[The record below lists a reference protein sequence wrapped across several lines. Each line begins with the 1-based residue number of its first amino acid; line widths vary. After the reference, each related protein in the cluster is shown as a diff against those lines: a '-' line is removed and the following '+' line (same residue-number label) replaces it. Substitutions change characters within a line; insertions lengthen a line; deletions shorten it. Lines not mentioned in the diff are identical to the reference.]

1 MSGITTHVLDT
12 SRGRPVVG
20 LEVELQL
27 KAGSAWKSLG
37 TALTDGN
44 GRCIALL
51 GEQMLEVGV
60 YRLLFRV
67 APYFQEHH
75 VESFYSEIPIIFE
88 VRDANAHYHVPLL
101 ISPFGYSTYR
111 GS

>member
-20 LEVELQL
+20 LTVELQL
-27 KAGSAWKSLG
+27 KAGSAWKALG
-37 TALTDGN
+37 TGLTDGN

-67 APYFQEHH
+67 APYFREHH